1 MLSLPQTMMLSLVGN
16 SGHWSKEHSY
26 LLQLHLYFT
35 WKIITLTAMLELF
48 ITLDIL

>member
-1 MLSLPQTMMLSLVGN
+1 MLSLPQTMMLSLVGK
-16 SGHWSKEHSY
+16 SGPWSKEHSY

-35 WKIITLTAMLELF
+35 QKIITLTAMLELF